1 MVVKYT
7 FDFINNVLDIAKHV
21 RVMRISIPV
30 RSRRGGNNNTEGNST
45 QVRSQSGGRNFT
57 EGNSTQVHSQSGG
70 RNVTE
75 GNLLQKLTTTD
86 NTFVAKIISKA
97 SSSTKQKGRN
107 MYN

>member
-45 QVRSQSGGRNFT
+45 QVRSQSGGRN
-57 EGNSTQVHSQSGG
+57 
-70 RNVTE
+70 VTE